1 MTAAESDG
9 ATPAPPLL
17 RVVRGDATPEEVA
30 AVVAV
35 FSALRGTEPPARRP
49 APTWGANHSRVRQ
62 ALPHGPGGWRSS
74 ALPR

>member
-1 MTAAESDG
+1 MDETTES
-9 ATPAPPLL
+9 TPARPLL

-30 AVVAV
+30 AVVAL
-35 FSALRGTEPPARRP
+35 FAALRSTEPPARRP
-49 APTWGANHSRVRQ
+49 APVWGANHRRVRQ